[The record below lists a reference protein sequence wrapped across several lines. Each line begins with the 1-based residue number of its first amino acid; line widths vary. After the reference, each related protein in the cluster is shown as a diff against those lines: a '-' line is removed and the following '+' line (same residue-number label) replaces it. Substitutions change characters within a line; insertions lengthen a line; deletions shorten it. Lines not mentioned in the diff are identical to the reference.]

1 MDKIIEVQIEEFI
14 SRKHEH
20 PLHVQ
25 GLVKYTIEED
35 GISSWCGNQYV
46 TQVVH
51 EINVVDVDI
60 CLYDQEDEEVELNSL
75 NRKDAADL
83 RSLIEEQAQ
92 NEIEMWN

>member
-1 MDKIIEVQIEEFI
+1 MSKIIEVQIEEFI
-14 SRKHEH
+14 YRQHAH

-35 GISSWCGNQYV
+35 GISSYCGNEYV

-75 NRKDAADL
+75 NRKDVADL
-83 RSLIEEQAQ
+83 RSHIEEQAQ